1 MSLDP
6 CCVGLGSIRSFFSED
21 LVGEDRQ
28 VVYVSLLRYFLA
40 PELFG
45 GRVVGLT
52 EDLSRLRE
60 LGRFRG
66 PGLENAGEA
75 EVGEESRAAVLFDED
90 VVRLHVPM
98 DDPLAVGCG

>member
-6 CCVGLGSIRSFFSED
+6 CRVGLGAIRPFSRED
-21 LVGEDRQ
+21 LVGEDPQ
-28 VVYVSLLRYFLA
+28 AVYVSLLCHFLA

-52 EDLSRLRE
+52 EDLSSVRE

-66 PGLENAGEA
+66 PGLENARQA
-75 EVGEESRAAVLFDED
+75 EVGEESRAAVLFDKD

-98 DDPLAVGCG
+98 DDPFAMGRG